1 MTTDAAAAA
10 LTARARVASR
20 LLSVAST
27 ATKNAALSRIASALT
42 STTTAGPVL
51 AANRLDLDAAEVGG
65 LAAPMIDRLRLDG
78 QRLAALANAVRQ
90 VVALPDPVGRIA
102 GLGQQ
107 PSGIVVGRMQVPLG
121 VILMVY
127 ESRPNVTVDAT
138 ALCLKAGNAVI
149 LRGGKEALHT
159 NRALAALVA
168 DALVAEGLPA
178 DGALFVDDPDRELL
192 YALLRRSGEI
202 DLAIPRGGT
211 ALIDAVN
218 THARVPVIQ
227 HYQGICHVYVHGAAD
242 VDMAERIIVNAK
254 VSRPGVC
261 NSAEG
266 VIVDERIAAVA
277 IPQIVNALRAKGVDV
292 VGCDATRAIDADVGV
307 AGPADFDT
315 EFLGLKIAI
324 KVVSGEA
331 DALAFIAAHGSQH
344 TETIVTNDHAVAMRF
359 LRAVDAS
366 CVMINASTRFN
377 DGGELGLGAELGI
390 STTKLHAYGP
400 MGLDELCARKFIVM
414 GHGEVR

>member
-1 MTTDAAAAA
+1 MSNDVAAA
-10 LTARARVASR
+10 LTARARAASR

-27 ATKNAALSRIASALT
+27 AKKNAALLRIASALT
-42 STTTAGPVL
+42 STSTATPIL
-51 AANRLDLDAAEVGG
+51 TANQLDLVAAEAAG
-65 LAAPMIDRLRLDG
+65 LEAPMIDRLRLDA
-78 QRLAALANAVRQ
+78 QRLAALAVAVRQ

-121 VILMVY
+121 VILMIY

-159 NRALAALVA
+159 NKALAALVA
-168 DALVAEGLPA
+168 AALVAEGLPR

-218 THARVPVIQ
+218 QHARVPVIQ
-227 HYQGICHVYVHGAAD
+227 HYQGICHVYVHAAAD
-242 VDMAERIIVNAK
+242 LAMAERIIVNAK

-261 NSAEG
+261 NSTEG
-266 VIVDERIAAVA
+266 VIVDSAVA
-277 IPQIVNALRAKGVDV
+277 ASFVPQVVTALKANGVEV
-292 VGCDATRAIDADVGV
+292 VGCERTVALDDRVAA

-315 EFLGLKIAI
+315 EFLGLKIAL
-324 KVVSGEA
+324 KVVDDQD
-331 DALAFIAAHGSQH
+331 DAIAFIAVHGSQH
-344 TETIVTNDHAVAMRF
+344 TESIVTNDHAVAMRF

-400 MGLDELCARKFIVM
+400 MGLDELCTKKFVVM

>member
-1 MTTDAAAAA
+1 MSNDVAAA
-10 LTARARVASR
+10 LTARARAASR

-27 ATKNAALSRIASALT
+27 AKKNAALLRIASALT
-42 STTTAGPVL
+42 STSTATPIL
-51 AANRLDLDAAEVGG
+51 TANQLDLVAAEAAG
-65 LAAPMIDRLRLDG
+65 LAAPMIDRLRLDA
-78 QRLAALANAVRQ
+78 QRLAALAVAVRQ

-121 VILMVY
+121 VILMIY

-159 NRALAALVA
+159 NKALAALVA
-168 DALVAEGLPA
+168 AALVAEGLPR

-218 THARVPVIQ
+218 QHARVPVIQ
-227 HYQGICHVYVHGAAD
+227 HYQGICHVYVHAAAD
-242 VDMAERIIVNAK
+242 LAMAERIIVNAK

-261 NSAEG
+261 NSTEG
-266 VIVDERIAAVA
+266 VIVDSAVA
-277 IPQIVNALRAKGVDV
+277 ASFVPQVVTALKANGVEV
-292 VGCDATRAIDADVGV
+292 VGCERTVALDDRVAA

-315 EFLGLKIAI
+315 EFLGLKIAL
-324 KVVSGEA
+324 KVVDDQD
-331 DALAFIAAHGSQH
+331 DAIAFIAVHGSQH
-344 TETIVTNDHAVAMRF
+344 TESIVTNDHAVAMRF

-400 MGLDELCARKFIVM
+400 MGLDELCTKKFVVM